1 MNTIAWNCQGAGADL
16 TKEHLHELFH
26 CFLPKFLFLSE
37 TKNNRRFLQD
47 VQVSFGYDHVF
58 TVDPVGRSG
67 GLALFIW
74 MTRRSVTIL
83 YTDAHMI
90 DIETRLE
97 GHAIFMTFVYGD
109 PVVRH
114 RDLVWERLSRMST
127 NRGGACFMIGDFNE
141 ITGNHEKREGRRR
154 LESSFLPFRIMLEN
168 CGMLDFPYK
177 GNSFSW
183 VGKRRSGKVKCKLDR
198 AVANEEWH
206 ALFTHS
212 IVECLQL
219 WGSDHRPVL
228 ARIQSNVRRTRKS
241 FRFDKRWIGKPGFKE
256 AVISGWG
263 QFEEIPVR
271 NFHQKI
277 TSCRNK
283 ISS

>member
-154 LESSFLPFRIMLEN
+154 
-168 CGMLDFPYK
+168 
-177 GNSFSW
+177 
-183 VGKRRSGKVKCKLDR
+183 
-198 AVANEEWH
+198 
-206 ALFTHS
+206 
-212 IVECLQL
+212 
-219 WGSDHRPVL
+219 
-228 ARIQSNVRRTRKS
+228 
-241 FRFDKRWIGKPGFKE
+241 
-256 AVISGWG
+256 
-263 QFEEIPVR
+263 
-271 NFHQKI
+271 
-277 TSCRNK
+277 
-283 ISS
+283 